1 MAERVRYSLVTRSGE
16 ETERFGMELG
26 RALKTRGEAWTVL
39 LYGDLGAGKTTLVKG
54 IASAFGI
61 PERDV
66 GSASFVI
73 VAEYE
78 TSPPL
83 YHIDLYRVEKSGEL
97 EELGIW
103 DYIDSRGI
111 AVVEWAERLP
121 EEPENAI
128 EVRITHRA
136 DDTREIVIDGL
147 PPGFSHNEFP
157 QVSRA

>member
-16 ETERFGMELG
+16 ETERLGVELG
-26 RALKTRGEAWTVL
+26 RALKMRVEARTVL

-73 VAEYE
+73 VAEYG

-103 DYIDSRGI
+103 DYIDSGGI
-111 AVVEWAERLP
+111 AVIEWAERLP

-128 EVRITHRA
+128 KVRITHRA
-136 DDTREIVIDGL
+136 DDTREVVIEDL
-147 PPGFSHNEFP
+147 PCGFSRKEFP
-157 QVSRA
+157 EVSRA